1 MAPPTDKQLANLALA
16 RARALEVRAAFASSS
31 KEEKADILR
40 ARAEKLVK
48 PKRVKKVA
56 SPLVQPSEE
65 SSVADDEILQP
76 VETRQPTAP
85 EPLPAAPEPQP
96 TEPTAPKPATPEPD
110 KIPKKEKCAVMRD
123 GKRRRRI
130 IILDSSS
137 DDEQPPTRPLPP
149 VADDLGIY
157 RRLGLF

>member
-1 MAPPTDKQLANLALA
+1 MAPTEKQLANLALA

-40 ARAEKLVK
+40 ARAEKLVT
-48 PKRVKKVA
+48 KRVKKIA
-56 SPLVQPSEE
+56 SPVVEPTEDVVQPEAE
-65 SSVADDEILQP
+65 P
-76 VETRQPTAP
+76 VEIPQSNAPEPAAPEPTAP
-85 EPLPAAPEPQP
+85 EPTASEPAAL
-96 TEPTAPKPATPEPD
+96 
-110 KIPKKEKCAVMRD
+110 PKKEKAAVMRD

-137 DDEQPPTRPLPP
+137 DDEGQPTPPPTRQPMTE
-149 VADDLGIY
+149 DLGIY

>member
-1 MAPPTDKQLANLALA
+1 MAPPTEKQLANLALA

-40 ARAEKLVK
+40 ARAEKLVT
-48 PKRVKKVA
+48 KRVKKIA
-56 SPLVQPSEE
+56 QPLVEPTEE
-65 SSVADDEILQP
+65 ISVADEEKLQS
-76 VETRQPTAP
+76 VETPQPTVPEPQPTAP
-85 EPLPAAPEPQP
+85 EPQP
-96 TEPTAPKPATPEPD
+96 TSPKSATPEP
-110 KIPKKEKCAVMRD
+110 PKKEKAAVMRD

-137 DDEQPPTRPLPP
+137 DDEQPPARPPPP

>member
-1 MAPPTDKQLANLALA
+1 MPPTDKQLANLALA

-40 ARAEKLVK
+40 ARAEKLVT
-48 PKRVKKVA
+48 KRVKKIA
-56 SPLVQPSEE
+56 SPLAQPSEE
-65 SSVADDEILQP
+65 SSVVDGEILQP
-76 VETRQPTAP
+76 VET
-85 EPLPAAPEPQP
+85 PLTAAPEPQP
-96 TEPTAPKPATPEPD
+96 TVPEPQSTVPEQQPTTPEVQTTD
-110 KIPKKEKCAVMRD
+110 LPKKEKAAVMRD

-137 DDEQPPTRPLPP
+137 DDEQPPPTRPP
-149 VADDLGIY
+149 VSDDLGIY